1 MQDHQMTQWDWLV
14 YNPAGQFLD
23 RKSCDDRPGG
33 CVGRRDLR
41 SLARGIAE
49 TLSAMPMPMA
59 ARWWSAW
66 RTTAGASSSVV

>member
-1 MQDHQMTQWDWLV
+1 MLHH
-14 YNPAGQFLD
+14 PAGQFLD

-33 CVGRRDLR
+33 RVGRRDVC
-41 SLARGIAE
+41 SEARDIAE